1 MRPIEI
7 VDFLRL
13 EQPQLLGKMPD
24 KKAAGLIRAALALI
38 SRRIDAL
45 EEGLLQ
51 VAGLGVFR
59 VRRVEREKD
68 GQKVL
73 VRQVILRKGMLAAKA
88 PATGAAAVA
97 EQPAT
102 PAPVKKSRAK
112 GAPKKTTK
120 RPRKAVVKEPDLFD

>member
-1 MRPIEI
+1 MKPIEI

-24 KKAAGLIRAALALI
+24 KKAAGLIRAALALV

-45 EEGLLQ
+45 EEGFLQ

-59 VRRVEREKD
+59 VRRVAREKD
-68 GQKVL
+68 GQKVM
-73 VRQVILRKGMLAAKA
+73 VRQVILRKGMPTAKA
-88 PATGAAAVA
+88 PAAGKDVAAG
-97 EQPAT
+97 QPAI
-102 PAPVKKSRAK
+102 PAPAKKARAK
-112 GAPKKTTK
+112 GAPRKPAK